1 MVKKPLGSSKVGAR
15 YQITIPKEARTEFG
29 YQIGDVV
36 IFIKEN
42 NKLVLTKNIE

>member
-1 MVKKPLGSSKVGAR
+1 MVKKILGSSKVGAR

-29 YQIGDVV
+29 YQKGDVV

-42 NKLVLTKNIE
+42 NKLILTKSVE